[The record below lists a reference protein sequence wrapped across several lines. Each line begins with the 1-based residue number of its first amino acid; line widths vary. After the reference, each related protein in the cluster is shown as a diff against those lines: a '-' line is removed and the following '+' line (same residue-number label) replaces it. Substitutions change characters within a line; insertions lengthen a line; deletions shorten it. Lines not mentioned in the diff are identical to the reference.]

1 MKRVGTES
9 LFILCLVALVLPAQ
23 RVLVAGDAGP
33 DLLAARAGAAA
44 ALEALSLTVAELK
57 DVALPETAWP
67 ETARI
72 LIASGAR
79 NRVAGL
85 LGAAKKRQLRV
96 VDVTNHGLGDASEFP
111 AAEEGADAA
120 WWLCQPFAHHD
131 VLVLQGP
138 DKRDHE
144 VAKAFVTR
152 AKAIDPL
159 KRVLGPDA
167 IPAGAGLARR
177 LTKAAEDGITAVFVA
192 AGPKD
197 ARLVTMAAHAA
208 RPQLVALSGTHAFAP
223 EEEAPALPEGM
234 LILRPAPPTH
244 HAVKALPSLQAWT
257 KKTGRAASIGLAAF
271 DAVVEALAPTG
282 LILPETGSALRFG
295 ARLSA
300 RGSDTRRM
308 LLMPWWQESGELK
321 PMYAFEPARPQPMME
336 HYDPPRGF
344 GSFARWSTLRF
355 VPREKTQLAH
365 FHFGEGERRTIER
378 DLEILKLSTG
388 GRLPVLD
395 HLVREKLMARLMSVT
410 GVLYGHEIDGT
421 LKPGVSFALTMA
433 SRLPAKMP
441 TKRVWPSLVAGDDP
455 EAGGRAFG
463 SHCEIYSSFIRRT
476 IFEQR
481 ELLERAVDAADLSTL
496 TGILEGPGP
505 YVTGTRRDVLYRLV
519 EGFAGSMGLT
529 AAHEIGHLAGLGHDE
544 DDPVGIMNVKEGG
557 GISHNDGHFTPTNEA
572 ALEKTLGRVPNVT
585 PKK

>member
-1 MKRVGTES
+1 MRRAGTES
-9 LFILCLVALVLPAQ
+9 LLILGLLALVLPAQ
-23 RVLVAGDAGP
+23 SVLMAGDAGP
-33 DLLAARAGAAA
+33 DSAAARAGVVA
-44 ALEALSLTVAELK
+44 ALAALSLSSSDMKE
-57 DVALPETAWP
+57 VALPETGWP
-67 ETARI
+67 ESARV
-72 LIASGAR
+72 LIVSGAKS
-79 NRVAGL
+79 RVEGFL
-85 LGAAKKRQLRV
+85 SAAKKRQV
-96 VDVTNHGLGDASEFP
+96 VSVDVTCNGLGDASEVP
-111 AAEEGADAA
+111 AVEEATDAA

-144 VAKAFVTR
+144 VAKSFVAR

-159 KRVLGPDA
+159 KRVEGPDA
-167 IPAGAGLARR
+167 IPSGAGLVRR
-177 LTKAAEDGITAVFVA
+177 LAKAAEAGITAVFVA
-192 AGPKD
+192 AGPKE
-197 ARLVTMAAHAA
+197 ARLVTSAAHAG
-208 RPQLVALSGTHAFAP
+208 RPQLVVLAGTHAFAA
-223 EEEAPALPEGM
+223 EETPSPLPEGM

-244 HAVKALPSLQAWT
+244 HALKALPGLLDWSRR
-257 KKTGRAASIGLAAF
+257 KGRDAGIGLAAF
-271 DAVVEALAPTG
+271 DAVVAALAPAE
-282 LILPETGSALRFG
+282 LIPPETGSAVRFG
-295 ARLSA
+295 TRLRA

-321 PMYAFEPARPQPMME
+321 PMYALDPARPQPLME

-355 VPREKTQLAH
+355 VPKEKTQLAH

-421 LKPGVSFALTMA
+421 PKPGVSFALSMA
-433 SRLPAKMP
+433 SRLPVKMP
-441 TKRVWPSLVAGDDP
+441 TKRVWPSQVAGDDP

-476 IFEQR
+476 IFEKR
-481 ELLERAVDAADLSTL
+481 ELLERAVDAADLGTL
-496 TGILEGPGP
+496 TGILEEPGP

-572 ALEKTLGRVPNVT
+572 ALEKTLGRVPNAT